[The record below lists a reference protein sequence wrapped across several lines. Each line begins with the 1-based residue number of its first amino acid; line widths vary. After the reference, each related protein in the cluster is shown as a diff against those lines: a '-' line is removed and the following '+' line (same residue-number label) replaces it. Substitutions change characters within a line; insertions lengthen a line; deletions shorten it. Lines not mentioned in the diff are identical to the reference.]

1 MKILFPLSAITLF
14 LSSSL
19 VPDLGAASP
28 FQVEVKC
35 EPRRAEVSRSA
46 STSTEEATETWF
58 YLITLTSRTFQ
69 DIPDVRVEYILFSK
83 HERFGSKAEPKL
95 ERKSGSKTLGNLAR
109 NGKAS
114 FESEPVT
121 LKKARL
127 KADWYYS
134 SGAKKQAKDELSGA
148 LVRVYSGDEL
158 IHEFS
163 HPSSL
168 KTQEKWEDK

>member
-1 MKILFPLSAITLF
+1 MKILFPLSVVTLLLLPF
-14 LSSSL
+14 LL
-19 VPDLGAASP
+19 PDLSAAST

-35 EPRRAEVSRSA
+35 EPKRAEVSRSA

-58 YLITLTSRTFQ
+58 YLITLTSRTFKE
-69 DIPDVRVEYILFSK
+69 IPDVRVEYILFAK

-95 ERKSGSKTLGNLAR
+95 ERKSGSKTLGSLAR
-109 NGKAS
+109 NGKTS

-134 SGAKKQAKDELSGA
+134 SGAKKQAKDELSGV

-163 HPSSL
+163 QPSSL
-168 KTQEKWEDK
+168 KTQEKWDE